1 MAVIGDTR
9 VIPDALDALAAQL
22 VAGAREAGLRS

>member
-9 VIPDALDALAAQL
+9 VIPDALHALAAQL